1 MQRSNMT
8 DRRVQKTEALL
19 RDALTGLIREKPYD
33 SIVVK
38 EILDRANVGR
48 TTFYTHF
55 RDKDELLASSIQE
68 MLRPASSR
76 SPSSAKRYDTII
88 SFSLPVFEYL
98 QQHRIQHHS
107 RAYDAGMDLANRDV
121 LHGHLREVLAERI
134 RDDVE
139 RCLRGLREADRRIP
153 SDLLIDYVA
162 STFVLVLDWWVETGS
177 PLTPQEVDTR
187 FRALVLPTLITLL
200 QS

>member
-1 MQRSNMT
+1 MQRTNVR
-8 DRRVQKTEALL
+8 DRRIQKTEALL

-68 MLRPASSR
+68 VLRPASSR
-76 SPSSAKRYDTII
+76 SPSSAKRYDSIL

-98 QQHRIQHHS
+98 HQHRIQHRLS
-107 RAYDAGMDLANRDV
+107 AYDAGMDLANRDI
-121 LHGHLREVLAERI
+121 LHAHLREVLRERI

-139 RCLRGLREADRRIP
+139 RHLRGRREADRRIP
-153 SDLLIDYVA
+153 SDLLINYVA
-162 STFVLVLDWWVETGS
+162 STFVLVLDWWVETDS
-177 PLTPQEVDTR
+177 PLTPAEVDTL
-187 FRALVLPTLITLL
+187 FRALVLPTLITVL
-200 QS
+200 QL